1 MRRSL
6 VVLALAMAGVLLL
19 DAPAWAPRL
28 YGMRLDTD
36 GRGNPPIIVWSA
48 ALNASAADPT
58 ERQEQYEQVPA
69 GTTVSATGSYEFDDT
84 PIEGPQNPT
93 RNGVEERCT
102 PGKFVVL
109 TSERVQV
116 PAPEGVPLDA
126 LAEPAVGRIEAGNPP
141 TFKLELRIVEEAWG
155 EYYLRVRCVA
165 RQDLAREGVQGAP
178 DEEELEQLGEFLDSS
193 EGEQERPFKPF
204 RNFGTNLYV
213 EPKEG

>member
-6 VVLALAMAGVLLL
+6 LVLVLAIGGVLLL

-28 YGMRLDTD
+28 YGMQLDTD
-36 GRGNPPIIVWSA
+36 GWGDPVIVRP
-48 ALNASAADPT
+48 ALGASAADPT
-58 ERQEQYEQVPA
+58 KRQEQYKQVDA
-69 GTTVSATGSYEFDDT
+69 GTTEKATGSYEFDDT

-93 RNGVEERCT
+93 RNGVEQQCT

-141 TFKLELRIVEEAWG
+141 TFELELRIVEKAWG
-155 EYYLRVRCVA
+155 EYYLRVRCVDE
-165 RQDLAREGVQGAP
+165 QDLAREGVRGAP
-178 DEEELEQLGEFLDSS
+178 QEEELEQLGEFLDSN
-193 EGEQERPFKPF
+193 EGEQDQTFKPF

-213 EPKEG
+213 KPKEG